1 MGWGQFSNPIAG
13 GIGTLIRA
21 WLRSV
26 NYVAGLTGWQIS
38 KDGDAEFNNATI
50 RGQIYVSGDD
60 GAYITIA
67 TFSGTPFQY
76 LNPSPPVS
84 LTPVDAPASFFASTS
99 SFSTGYTAY
108 LELTSP
114 ILQSTFAARVRIL
127 SSTDDA
133 SVDPYVIVD
142 SNSGA
147 HPVTLWVIGSQRL
160 TSPGNLD
167 MDGDLNLT
175 SGNVSVTGTITT
187 TGNVTV
193 GGNLVVTGD
202 ATIPSK
208 VCRARQATGG
218 QALTSA
224 AWTALTLDAESTDI
238 PGWHD
243 NATNPSRITPNVH
256 CRCRVSGGVA
266 FAGNVLGNRRG
277 ACVGLN
283 GALLLGTAQMVP
295 NSGAAVN
302 LAVASVETVVD
313 FNGTTDYV
321 EVFGFV
327 EGGAGITSVVSSPLT
342 STLVVELIQLL

>member
-1 MGWGQFSNPIAG
+1 MGFGQFSNPIAG

-26 NYVAGLTGWQIS
+26 NYVAGLAGWQIT
-38 KDGDAEFNNATI
+38 KAGDAEFNSATI
-50 RGQIYVSGDD
+50 RGQIYVSGND

-67 TFSGTPFQY
+67 TFAGTPFEY

-84 LTPVDAPASFFASTS
+84 LTPVDAPGALFASTAA
-99 SFSTGYTAY
+99 FVTGYTAY
-108 LELTSP
+108 TELSSP
-114 ILQSTFAARVRIL
+114 ILDATFASRIRTL

-133 SVDPYVIVD
+133 SIDPYVIVD

-160 TSPGNLD
+160 TNPGNLD
-167 MDGDLNLT
+167 MDGDLTMSGGNL
-175 SGNVSVTGTITT
+175 SVTG
-187 TGNVTV
+187 
-193 GGNLVVTGD
+193 NLTVTGD
-202 ATIPSK
+202 STIPSK
-208 VCRARQATGG
+208 VCRARQATGA

-256 CRCRVSGGVA
+256 CRCRVYGGVA

-277 ACVGLN
+277 ACTGFN
-283 GALLLGTAQMVP
+283 GALLLGTAQMAP

-302 LAVASVETVVD
+302 LALATVPTIVD